1 MTTES
6 FTPVSFSFDPLEQP
20 PDLSIPVAD
29 RLRQAEEILSS
40 ARTEADEIRRQAF
53 EQGLQEGLQE
63 GQRMGREEALA
74 HVEPASAALRE
85 ATSQLQTTI
94 DQLAEQMETAAID
107 LALRIAD
114 QALGA
119 ALEVNPERVLD
130 ATRGALR
137 RLVER
142 GRVLVLVNPDDLEL
156 VRAGIAD
163 VVGELGGIDH
173 CEVQAERRVARGGAI
188 VQTEEGEV
196 DATLQTKLARAREA
210 IEHELND
217 R

>member
-63 GQRMGREEALA
+63 GQRTGREEALA

-85 ATSQLQTTI
+85 AASQLQTTI
-94 DQLAEQMETAAID
+94 DQLAEQMESAAID